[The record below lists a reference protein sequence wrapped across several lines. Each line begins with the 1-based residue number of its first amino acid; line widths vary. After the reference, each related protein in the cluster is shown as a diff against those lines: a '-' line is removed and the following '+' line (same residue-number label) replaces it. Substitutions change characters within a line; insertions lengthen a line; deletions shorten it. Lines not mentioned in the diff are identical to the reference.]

1 MFIAAGRTAITVVW
15 LAVYVLLCAP
25 PVLIWTLATRNPR
38 AMYRAGGFGIRVAF
52 LLAGVRVVVKGEPLW
67 SSAAVYAGNHSSN
80 IDPPVL
86 FLALSGLFPRV
97 RVLYKA
103 ELRRIPVLVWVFDAA
118 GFVPLERA
126 RPDQSWPAVDRAA
139 EALRQGHSFVVFP
152 EGTRSRTGELLPFK
166 KGGLIMAIKAQAP
179 VVPVAVSGGRAA
191 MRKGSPLIWPATVHV
206 EFAPPV
212 PTSGL
217 TVDDRDALVTEVRSA
232 IHSILLRCVDS
243 TEAAAGGRSGL

>member
-1 MFIAAGRTAITVVW
+1 
-15 LAVYVLLCAP
+15 
-25 PVLIWTLATRNPR
+25 
-38 AMYRAGGFGIRVAF
+38 MYRAGGAGIRVAF
-52 LLAGVRVVVKGEPLW
+52 LLSGVRVVVKGQPLA

-118 GFVPLERA
+118 GFVPLERG
-126 RPDQSWPAVDRAA
+126 RPDQSWPAVERAA
-139 EALRQGHSFVVFP
+139 EALRDGNSFVVFP

-166 KGGLIMAIKAQAP
+166 KGGMIMAIKAQAP

-191 MRKGSPLIWPATVHV
+191 MRKGSPLIWPATVRV

-212 PTSGL
+212 PTAGL
-217 TVDDRDALVTEVRSA
+217 TVDDRDAVVALVRSA
-232 IHSILLRCVDS
+232 I
-243 TEAAAGGRSGL
+243 EGRTSFPQN

>member
-1 MFIAAGRTAITVVW
+1 
-15 LAVYVLLCAP
+15 
-25 PVLIWTLATRNPR
+25 
-38 AMYRAGGFGIRVAF
+38 MYRAGGAGIRVAF
-52 LLAGVRVVVKGEPLW
+52 LLAGVRVVVKGQPLA

-118 GFVPLERA
+118 GFVPLERG
-126 RPDQSWPAVDRAA
+126 RPDQSWPAVERAA
-139 EALRQGHSFVVFP
+139 EALRAGNSFVVFP

-166 KGGLIMAIKAQAP
+166 KGGMIMAIKAQAP
-179 VVPVAVSGGRAA
+179 VVPVAVAGGRAA
-191 MRKGSPLIWPATVHV
+191 MRKGSPLIWPATVRV

-212 PTSGL
+212 PTAGL
-217 TVDDRDALVTEVRSA
+217 TVDDRDAVVAQVRSA
-232 IHSILLRCVDS
+232 I
-243 TEAAAGGRSGL
+243 EGRTSFPQN

>member
-1 MFIAAGRTAITVVW
+1 M
-15 LAVYVLLCAP
+15 CAP
-25 PVLIWTLATRNPR
+25 PVLIWTLASRDPR
-38 AMYRAGGFGIRVAF
+38 VMYRVGGAGIRTAF
-52 LLAGVRVVVKGEPLW
+52 FLAGVRVVVKGEPL

-118 GFVPLERA
+118 GFVPLERG

-139 EALRQGHSFVVFP
+139 DALRDGHSFVVFP

-166 KGGLIMAIKAQAP
+166 KGALIMAIKAQAP

-191 MRKGSPLIWPATVHV
+191 MRKGSPLIWPATVRV

-217 TVDDRDALVTEVRSA
+217 TVDDRDALVARVRSA
-232 IHSILLRCVDS
+232 I
-243 TEAAAGGRSGL
+243 EGRT